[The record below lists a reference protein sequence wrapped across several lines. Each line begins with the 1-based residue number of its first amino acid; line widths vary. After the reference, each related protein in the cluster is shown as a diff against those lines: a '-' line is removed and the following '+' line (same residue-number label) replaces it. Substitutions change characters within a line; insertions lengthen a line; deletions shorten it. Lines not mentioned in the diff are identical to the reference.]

1 MILKNNYLEV
11 EISEFGAS
19 IISIKTPDRHGKIVD
34 VVLGYD
40 DIEKYKRQTKYIG
53 ATVGRCCNRIKN
65 GLIEIDGTK
74 YQLNCNDSKN
84 HLHGGDIGFDKKI
97 WNSKEIENGV
107 ELTYISKD
115 GEENYPGQ
123 LDAKVTYT
131 LKENSLVINYKAT
144 TNKTTICNLTNHT
157 YFNLNGYGNILQHQ
171 VQILADYFTENNQ
184 ESIPTGKIIPVENTP
199 MDFRNPQYI
208 EKDINNEYY
217 QIKYAKG
224 FDNNWVLNNY
234 NGEIR
239 KIATAY
245 SELSGIELEVS
256 TDLPGIQF
264 YSGNF
269 LDGAENGK
277 NNIPIKN
284 HSGFCLECQYFP
296 DAFNHKNFP
305 QPILRV
311 GEVYNKTIEY
321 KFNVKPQF
329 L

>member
-1 MILKNNYLEV
+1 MILKNDYLEV

-53 ATVGRCCNRIKN
+53 ATVGRCCNRIRN
-65 GLIEIDGTK
+65 GLIEIDGTQ

-84 HLHGGDIGFDKKI
+84 HLHGGNIGFDKKI
-97 WNSKEIENGV
+97 WNSKEIENSV
-107 ELTYISKD
+107 ELNYISED

-123 LDAKVTYT
+123 LDVKVTYT
-131 LKENSLVINYKAT
+131 LKDNSLIINYKAT
-144 TNKTTICNLTNHT
+144 TNKTTVCNLTNHT

-217 QIKYAKG
+217 QIQYAKG

-239 KIATAY
+239 KVATAY

-256 TDLPGIQF
+256 TDLPGLQF

-296 DAFNHKNFP
+296 NAFANDNFEK
-305 QPILRV
+305 PILKSD
-311 GEVYNKTIEY
+311 ELYNKNIIY
-321 KFNVKPQF
+321 KFNIK
-329 L
+329 

>member
-107 ELTYISKD
+107 ELTYISED

-256 TDLPGIQF
+256 TDLPGLQF

-305 QPILRV
+305 QPVLRV

>member
-74 YQLNCNDSKN
+74 YQLNCNDGKN

-107 ELTYISKD
+107 ELNYISED

-123 LDAKVTYT
+123 LDVKVTYT

-157 YFNLNGYGNILQHQ
+157 YFNLNGYGNNLQHQ

-256 TDLPGIQF
+256 TDLPGLQF

-305 QPILRV
+305 QPVLKK

-321 KFNVKPQF
+321 KFNVKHQS

>member
-53 ATVGRCCNRIKN
+53 TTVGRCCNRIKN
-65 GLIEIDGTK
+65 GLIDIDGTK
-74 YQLNCNDSKN
+74 YQLNCNDGKN

-107 ELTYISKD
+107 ELNYISED

-217 QIKYAKG
+217 QIQYAKG

-305 QPILRV
+305 QPVLRV

>member
-1 MILKNNYLEV
+1 MILKNDYLEV

-19 IISIKTPDRHGKIVD
+19 IISIKTPDKNGKIVD

-65 GLIEIDGTK
+65 GLIEIDGTQ

-84 HLHGGDIGFDKKI
+84 HLHGGNIGFDKKI
-97 WNSKEIENGV
+97 WNSKEFENGV
-107 ELTYISKD
+107 ELNYISED

-123 LDAKVTYT
+123 LKINVTYT
-131 LKENSLVINYKAT
+131 LKDNSLIINYKAT
-144 TNKTTICNLTNHT
+144 TNKTTVCNLTNHT

-217 QIKYAKG
+217 QIQYAKG

-239 KIATAY
+239 KVATAY

-256 TDLPGIQF
+256 TDLPGLQF

-277 NNIPIKN
+277 NNVPIKN

-296 DAFNHKNFP
+296 NAFANDNFEK
-305 QPILRV
+305 PILKSD
-311 GEVYNKTIEY
+311 ELYNKNIIY
-321 KFNVKPQF
+321 KFNIK
-329 L
+329 

>member
-74 YQLNCNDSKN
+74 YQLNCNDGKN
-84 HLHGGDIGFDKKI
+84 HLHGGNIGFDKKI

-107 ELTYISKD
+107 ELTYISED

-256 TDLPGIQF
+256 TDLPGLQF

-296 DAFNHKNFP
+296 NAFANDNFEK
-305 QPILRV
+305 PILKSD
-311 GEVYNKTIEY
+311 ELYNKNIIY
-321 KFNVKPQF
+321 KFNIK
-329 L
+329 

>member
-19 IISIKTPDRHGKIVD
+19 IISIKTPNNKGEIVD

-65 GLIEIDGTK
+65 GLIEIDGTQ
-74 YQLNCNDSKN
+74 YQLNCNDGKN
-84 HLHGGDIGFDKKI
+84 HLHGGNIGFDKKI

-107 ELTYISKD
+107 ELNYISED

-184 ESIPTGKIIPVENTP
+184 ESIPTGKIIPVDNTP

-256 TDLPGIQF
+256 TDLPGLQF

-296 DAFNHKNFP
+296 NAFANDNFEK
-305 QPILRV
+305 PILKSD
-311 GEVYNKTIEY
+311 ELYNKNIIY
-321 KFNVKPQF
+321 KFNIK
-329 L
+329 

>member
-19 IISIKTPDRHGKIVD
+19 IISIKTSNNKGEVVD

-107 ELTYISKD
+107 ELNYISED

-123 LDAKVTYT
+123 LDVKVTYT

-217 QIKYAKG
+217 QIQYAKG

-239 KIATAY
+239 KVATAY

-256 TDLPGIQF
+256 TDLPGLQF

-277 NNIPIKN
+277 NNVPIKN
-284 HSGFCLECQYFP
+284 HSGFCMECQYFP
-296 DAFNHKNFP
+296 NAFANDNFEK
-305 QPILRV
+305 PILKSS
-311 GEVYNKTIEY
+311 ELYNKNIIY
-321 KFNVKPQF
+321 KFNIK
-329 L
+329 

>member
-1 MILKNNYLEV
+1 MILKNDYLEI
-11 EISEFGAS
+11 EISELGAS

-74 YQLNCNDSKN
+74 YQLNCNDGKN
-84 HLHGGDIGFDKKI
+84 HLHGGNIGFDKKI
-97 WNSKEIENGV
+97 WNSKEIENSV
-107 ELTYISKD
+107 ELNYISED

-123 LDAKVTYT
+123 LDVKVTYT
-131 LKENSLVINYKAT
+131 LKDNSLIINYKAT
-144 TNKTTICNLTNHT
+144 TNKTTVCNLTNHT
-157 YFNLNGYGNILQHQ
+157 YFNLNGYGNILRHQ

-217 QIKYAKG
+217 QIQYAKG

-239 KIATAY
+239 KVATAY

-256 TDLPGIQF
+256 TDLPGLQF

-296 DAFNHKNFP
+296 NAFANDNFEK
-305 QPILRV
+305 PILKSSKQ
-311 GEVYNKTIEY
+311 YNKSIIY
-321 KFNVKPQF
+321 KFNIR
-329 L
+329 

>member
-65 GLIEIDGTK
+65 GLIEIDGTQ
-74 YQLNCNDSKN
+74 YQLNCNDGKN
-84 HLHGGDIGFDKKI
+84 HLHGGNIGFDKKI

-107 ELTYISKD
+107 ELNYISED

-184 ESIPTGKIIPVENTP
+184 ESIPTGKIIPVDNTP

-256 TDLPGIQF
+256 TDLPGLQF

-305 QPILRV
+305 QPVLKK

-321 KFNVKPQF
+321 KFNVKHQS

>member
-1 MILKNNYLEV
+1 MILKNDYLEI
-11 EISEFGAS
+11 EISELGAS
-19 IISIKTPDRHGKIVD
+19 IISIKTPNKNGEIID

-65 GLIEIDGTK
+65 GLIEIDGTQ

-84 HLHGGDIGFDKKI
+84 HLHGGNIGFDKKI

-107 ELTYISKD
+107 ELNYISED
-115 GEENYPGQ
+115 GEENYPGE
-123 LDAKVTYT
+123 LHVKVTYT
-131 LKENSLVINYKAT
+131 LKDNSLIINYKAT
-144 TNKTTICNLTNHT
+144 TNKTTVCNLTNHT

-217 QIKYAKG
+217 QIQYAKG

-256 TDLPGIQF
+256 TDLPGLQF

-296 DAFNHKNFP
+296 NAFANDNFEK
-305 QPILRV
+305 PILKSD
-311 GEVYNKTIEY
+311 ELYNKNIIY
-321 KFNVKPQF
+321 KFNIK
-329 L
+329 

>member
-107 ELTYISKD
+107 ELTYISED

-256 TDLPGIQF
+256 TDLPGLQF

-305 QPILRV
+305 QPVLRV

-321 KFNVKPQF
+321 KFNVKHQS

>member
-107 ELTYISKD
+107 ELNYISED

-123 LDAKVTYT
+123 LDVKVTYT

-256 TDLPGIQF
+256 TDLPGLQF

-296 DAFNHKNFP
+296 NAFANDNFEK
-305 QPILRV
+305 PILKSD
-311 GEVYNKTIEY
+311 ELYNKNIIY
-321 KFNVKPQF
+321 KFNIK
-329 L
+329 

>member
-107 ELTYISKD
+107 ELTYISED

-256 TDLPGIQF
+256 TDLPGLQF

-296 DAFNHKNFP
+296 NAFANDNFEK
-305 QPILRV
+305 PILKSS
-311 GEVYNKTIEY
+311 ELYNKNIIY
-321 KFNVKPQF
+321 KFNIR
-329 L
+329 

>member
-19 IISIKTPDRHGKIVD
+19 IISIKTPNNKGEVVD

-53 ATVGRCCNRIKN
+53 ATVGRYCNRIKN

-74 YQLNCNDSKN
+74 YQLNCNDGKN

-107 ELTYISKD
+107 ELTYISED

-123 LDAKVTYT
+123 LDVKVIYT

-171 VQILADYFTENNQ
+171 VQILAAYFTENNQ

-305 QPILRV
+305 QPVLKK

-321 KFNVKPQF
+321 KFNVKHQS

>member
-19 IISIKTPDRHGKIVD
+19 IISIKTPNNKGEVVD

-65 GLIEIDGTK
+65 GLIDIDGTK

-107 ELTYISKD
+107 ELTYISED

-217 QIKYAKG
+217 QIQYAKG

-256 TDLPGIQF
+256 TDLPGLQF

-305 QPILRV
+305 QPVLRV

-321 KFNVKPQF
+321 KFNVKHQS

>member
-65 GLIEIDGTK
+65 GLIDIDGTK

-107 ELTYISKD
+107 ELTYISED

-123 LDAKVTYT
+123 LDVKVTYT

-256 TDLPGIQF
+256 TDLPGLQF

-284 HSGFCLECQYFP
+284 HSGLCLECQYFP
-296 DAFNHKNFP
+296 DASHHKNFS
-305 QPILRV
+305 QPVLRV

>member
-107 ELTYISKD
+107 ELNYISED

-123 LDAKVTYT
+123 LDVKVTYT

-256 TDLPGIQF
+256 TDLPGLQF

-284 HSGFCLECQYFP
+284 HSGLCLECQYFP
-296 DAFNHKNFP
+296 DASHHKNFP
-305 QPILRV
+305 QPVLRV

-321 KFNVKPQF
+321 KFNVKHQS

>member
-53 ATVGRCCNRIKN
+53 TTVGRCCNRIKN

-74 YQLNCNDSKN
+74 YQLNCNDGKN

-107 ELTYISKD
+107 ELNYISED

-217 QIKYAKG
+217 QIQYAKG

-239 KIATAY
+239 KIATTY

-256 TDLPGIQF
+256 TDLPGLQF

-305 QPILRV
+305 QPVLRV

>member
-74 YQLNCNDSKN
+74 YQLNCNDGKN
-84 HLHGGDIGFDKKI
+84 HLHGGNIGFDKKI

-107 ELTYISKD
+107 ELTYISED

-217 QIKYAKG
+217 QIQYAKG

-305 QPILRV
+305 QPVLRV

-321 KFNVKPQF
+321 KFNVKHQS

>member
-1 MILKNNYLEV
+1 MILKNDYLEI
-11 EISEFGAS
+11 EISELGAS
-19 IISIKTPDRHGKIVD
+19 IISIKTPNKNGEIID

-65 GLIEIDGTK
+65 GLIEIDGTQ
-74 YQLNCNDSKN
+74 YQLNCNDGKN
-84 HLHGGDIGFDKKI
+84 HLHGGNIGFDKKI

-107 ELTYISKD
+107 ELNYISED

-123 LDAKVTYT
+123 LDVKVTYT
-131 LKENSLVINYKAT
+131 LNDNSLIINYKAT
-144 TNKTTICNLTNHT
+144 TNKTTVCNLTNHT

-184 ESIPTGKIIPVENTP
+184 ESIPTGNIIPVENTP

-208 EKDINNEYY
+208 EKDLNNEYY
-217 QIKYAKG
+217 QIQYAKA

-239 KIATAY
+239 KVATAY

-296 DAFNHKNFP
+296 NAFANDNFEK
-305 QPILRV
+305 PILKSS
-311 GEVYNKTIEY
+311 ELYNKNIIY
-321 KFNVKPQF
+321 KFNIR
-329 L
+329 

>member
-1 MILKNNYLEV
+1 MILKNDYLEV

-19 IISIKTPDRHGKIVD
+19 IISIKTPDRNGKIVD

-65 GLIEIDGTK
+65 GLIEIDGTQ
-74 YQLNCNDSKN
+74 YQLNCNDGKN
-84 HLHGGDIGFDKKI
+84 HLHGGNIGFDKKI
-97 WNSKEIENGV
+97 WNSKAIENGV
-107 ELTYISKD
+107 ELNYISKD

-123 LDAKVTYT
+123 LDVTVTYI
-131 LKENSLVINYKAT
+131 LKDNSLIINHKAT
-144 TNKTTICNLTNHT
+144 TNKTTLCSLTNHT
-157 YFNLNGYGNILQHQ
+157 YFNLNGYSNILQNQ

-184 ESIPTGKIIPVENTP
+184 ESIPTGEIIPVENTP

-208 EKDINNEYY
+208 EKDINNKYY
-217 QIKYAKG
+217 QIQYAKG

-239 KIATAY
+239 KVAKAY

-256 TDLPGIQF
+256 TDLPGLQF

-296 DAFNHKNFP
+296 DALNHKNFP
-305 QPILRV
+305 QPVLKS

-321 KFNVKPQF
+321 KFNIK
-329 L
+329 

>member
-107 ELTYISKD
+107 ELTYISED

-184 ESIPTGKIIPVENTP
+184 ESIPTGNIIPVENTP

-217 QIKYAKG
+217 QIQYAKG

-256 TDLPGIQF
+256 TDLPGLQF

-284 HSGFCLECQYFP
+284 HSGLCLECQYFP
-296 DAFNHKNFP
+296 DASHHKNFP
-305 QPILRV
+305 QPVLRV

-321 KFNVKPQF
+321 KFNVKHQS

>member
-1 MILKNNYLEV
+1 MILKNDYLEV

-19 IISIKTPDRHGKIVD
+19 IISIKTPDRNGKIVD

-53 ATVGRCCNRIKN
+53 ATVGRCCNRIKD
-65 GLIEIDGTK
+65 GLIEIDGTQ

-84 HLHGGDIGFDKKI
+84 HLHGGNIGFDKKI

-107 ELTYISKD
+107 ELTYISED
-115 GEENYPGQ
+115 GEENYPGE
-123 LDAKVTYT
+123 LDVKVTYT
-131 LKENSLVINYKAT
+131 LKDNSLIINYKAT
-144 TNKTTICNLTNHT
+144 TNKTTVCNLTNHT

-217 QIKYAKG
+217 QIQYAKG

-239 KIATAY
+239 KVATAY

-256 TDLPGIQF
+256 TDLPGLQF

-296 DAFNHKNFP
+296 NAFANDNFEK
-305 QPILRV
+305 PILKSD
-311 GEVYNKTIEY
+311 ELYNKNIIY
-321 KFNVKPQF
+321 KFNIK
-329 L
+329 

>member
-19 IISIKTPDRHGKIVD
+19 IISIKTPNNKGEIVD

-65 GLIEIDGTK
+65 GLIEIDGTQ
-74 YQLNCNDSKN
+74 YQLNCNDGKN
-84 HLHGGDIGFDKKI
+84 HLHGGNIGFDKKI

-107 ELTYISKD
+107 ELNYISEG

-184 ESIPTGKIIPVENTP
+184 ESIPTGKIIPVDNTP

-256 TDLPGIQF
+256 TDLPGLQF

-296 DAFNHKNFP
+296 NAFANDNFEK
-305 QPILRV
+305 PILKSD
-311 GEVYNKTIEY
+311 ELYNKNIIY
-321 KFNVKPQF
+321 KFNIK
-329 L
+329 

>member
-1 MILKNNYLEV
+1 MILKNDYLEV

-65 GLIEIDGTK
+65 GLIEIDGTQ

-84 HLHGGDIGFDKKI
+84 HLHGGNIGFDKKI
-97 WNSKEIENGV
+97 WNSKEIENSV
-107 ELTYISKD
+107 ELNYISED

-123 LDAKVTYT
+123 LKVKVTYT
-131 LKENSLVINYKAT
+131 LKDNSLIINYKAT
-144 TNKTTICNLTNHT
+144 TNKTTVCNLTNHT

-217 QIKYAKG
+217 QIQYAKG

-256 TDLPGIQF
+256 TDLPGLQF

-296 DAFNHKNFP
+296 NAFANDNFEK
-305 QPILRV
+305 PILKSD
-311 GEVYNKTIEY
+311 ELYNKNIIY
-321 KFNVKPQF
+321 KFNIK
-329 L
+329 

>member
-1 MILKNNYLEV
+1 MILKNDYLEI
-11 EISEFGAS
+11 EISELGAS

-34 VVLGYD
+34 VVLSYD

-65 GLIEIDGTK
+65 GLIEIDGTQ
-74 YQLNCNDSKN
+74 YQLNCNDGKN
-84 HLHGGDIGFDKKI
+84 HLHGGNIGFDKKI

-107 ELTYISKD
+107 ELNYISED

-123 LDAKVTYT
+123 LDVKVTYT
-131 LKENSLVINYKAT
+131 LNDNSLIINYKAT
-144 TNKTTICNLTNHT
+144 TNKTTVCNLTNHT

-184 ESIPTGKIIPVENTP
+184 ESIPTGNIIPVENTP

-208 EKDINNEYY
+208 EKDLNNEYY
-217 QIKYAKG
+217 QIQYAKG

-239 KIATAY
+239 KVATAY

-296 DAFNHKNFP
+296 NAFANDNFEK
-305 QPILRV
+305 PILKST
-311 GEVYNKTIEY
+311 ELYNKNIIY
-321 KFNVKPQF
+321 KFNIR
-329 L
+329 

>member
-19 IISIKTPDRHGKIVD
+19 IISIKTPNRHGKIVD

-53 ATVGRCCNRIKN
+53 TTVGRCCNRIKN
-65 GLIEIDGTK
+65 GLIDIDGTK
-74 YQLNCNDSKN
+74 YQLNCNDGKN

-107 ELTYISKD
+107 ELNYISED

-123 LDAKVTYT
+123 LDVKVTYT

-217 QIKYAKG
+217 QIQYAKG

-305 QPILRV
+305 QPVLRV

>member
-19 IISIKTPDRHGKIVD
+19 IISIKTPNNKGEVVD

-74 YQLNCNDSKN
+74 YQLNCNDGKN

-107 ELTYISKD
+107 ELNYISED

-123 LDAKVTYT
+123 LDVKVTYT

-199 MDFRNPQYI
+199 MDFKNPQYI

-234 NGEIR
+234 NGKIR

-256 TDLPGIQF
+256 TDLPGLQF

-284 HSGFCLECQYFP
+284 HSGLCLECQYFP
-296 DAFNHKNFP
+296 DASHHKNFP
-305 QPILRV
+305 QPVLRV

>member
-34 VVLGYD
+34 VVLGYN

-107 ELTYISKD
+107 ELNYISED

-123 LDAKVTYT
+123 LDVKVTYT
-131 LKENSLVINYKAT
+131 LNDNSLIINYKAT
-144 TNKTTICNLTNHT
+144 TNKTTVCNLTNHT

-171 VQILADYFTENNQ
+171 VQIFADYFTENNQ
-184 ESIPTGKIIPVENTP
+184 ESIPTGEIIPVDNTP

-256 TDLPGIQF
+256 TDLPGLQF

-296 DAFNHKNFP
+296 NAFANDNFEK
-305 QPILRV
+305 PILKSD
-311 GEVYNKTIEY
+311 ELYNKNIIY
-321 KFNVKPQF
+321 KFNIK
-329 L
+329 

>member
-65 GLIEIDGTK
+65 GLIDIDGTK
-74 YQLNCNDSKN
+74 YQLNCNDGKN

-97 WNSKEIENGV
+97 WNSKEIKNGV
-107 ELTYISKD
+107 ELNYISED

-123 LDAKVTYT
+123 LDVKVTYT

-144 TNKTTICNLTNHT
+144 TNKTTTCNLTNHT

-305 QPILRV
+305 QPVLRV

-321 KFNVKPQF
+321 KFNVKHQS

>member
-107 ELTYISKD
+107 ELTYISED

-123 LDAKVTYT
+123 LDVKVTYT

-184 ESIPTGKIIPVENTP
+184 ESIPTGNIIPVENTP

-217 QIKYAKG
+217 QIQYAKG

-305 QPILRV
+305 QPVLRV

>member
-1 MILKNNYLEV
+1 MILKNDYLEV

-53 ATVGRCCNRIKN
+53 ATVGRCCNRIKD
-65 GLIEIDGTK
+65 GLIEIDGTQ
-74 YQLNCNDSKN
+74 YQLNCNDGKN
-84 HLHGGDIGFDKKI
+84 HLHGGNIGFDKKI

-107 ELTYISKD
+107 ELNYISED

-123 LDAKVTYT
+123 LDVKVTYT
-131 LKENSLVINYKAT
+131 LKDNSLIINYKAT
-144 TNKTTICNLTNHT
+144 TNKTTVCNLTNHT

-217 QIKYAKG
+217 QIQYAKG

-239 KIATAY
+239 KVATAY

-256 TDLPGIQF
+256 TDLPGLQF

-296 DAFNHKNFP
+296 NAFANDNFEK
-305 QPILRV
+305 PILKSSKQ
-311 GEVYNKTIEY
+311 YNKSIIY
-321 KFNVKPQF
+321 KFNIR
-329 L
+329 

>member
-19 IISIKTPDRHGKIVD
+19 IISIKTPNNKGEVVD

-74 YQLNCNDSKN
+74 YQLNCNDGKN

-107 ELTYISKD
+107 ELNYISED

-123 LDAKVTYT
+123 LDVKVTYT

-256 TDLPGIQF
+256 TDLPGLQF

-296 DAFNHKNFP
+296 NAFANDNFEK
-305 QPILRV
+305 PILKSD
-311 GEVYNKTIEY
+311 ELYNKNIIY
-321 KFNVKPQF
+321 KFNIK
-329 L
+329 

>member
-1 MILKNNYLEV
+1 MILKNDYLEV

-107 ELTYISKD
+107 ELNYISED

-123 LDAKVTYT
+123 LDVKVTYT

-184 ESIPTGKIIPVENTP
+184 ESIPTGNIIPVENTP

-217 QIKYAKG
+217 QIQYAKG

-305 QPILRV
+305 QPVLKK

-321 KFNVKPQF
+321 KFNVKHQS

>member
-1 MILKNNYLEV
+1 MILKNDYLEI
-11 EISEFGAS
+11 EISELGAS
-19 IISIKTPDRHGKIVD
+19 IISIKTPNKNGEIID

-65 GLIEIDGTK
+65 GLIEIDGTQ
-74 YQLNCNDSKN
+74 YQLNCNDGKN
-84 HLHGGDIGFDKKI
+84 HLHGGNIGFDKKI

-107 ELTYISKD
+107 ELNYISED

-123 LDAKVTYT
+123 LDVKVTYT
-131 LKENSLVINYKAT
+131 LNDNSLIINYKAT
-144 TNKTTICNLTNHT
+144 TNKTTVCNLTNHT

-184 ESIPTGKIIPVENTP
+184 ESIPTGNIIPVENTP

-208 EKDINNEYY
+208 EKDLNNEYY
-217 QIKYAKG
+217 QIQ

-239 KIATAY
+239 KVATAY

-296 DAFNHKNFP
+296 NAFANDNFEK
-305 QPILRV
+305 PILKSS
-311 GEVYNKTIEY
+311 ELYNKNIIY
-321 KFNVKPQF
+321 KFNIR
-329 L
+329 

>member
-1 MILKNNYLEV
+1 MILKNDYLEV

-19 IISIKTPDRHGKIVD
+19 IISIKTPNKNGKIID

-40 DIEKYKRQTKYIG
+40 DIKKYKRQTKYIG
-53 ATVGRCCNRIKN
+53 ATVGRCCNRIKD
-65 GLIEIDGTK
+65 GLIEIDGIE
-74 YQLNCNDSKN
+74 YQLNCNDGKN
-84 HLHGGDIGFDKKI
+84 HLHGGNIGFDKKI

-107 ELTYISKD
+107 ELNYISED

-123 LDAKVTYT
+123 LDVKVTYT
-131 LKENSLVINYKAT
+131 LKDNSLIINYKAT
-144 TNKTTICNLTNHT
+144 TNKTTVCNLTNHN

-217 QIKYAKG
+217 QIQYAKG

-239 KIATAY
+239 KVATAY

-256 TDLPGIQF
+256 TDLPGLQF

-296 DAFNHKNFP
+296 NAFANDNFEK
-305 QPILRV
+305 PILKSSKQ
-311 GEVYNKTIEY
+311 YNKSIIY
-321 KFNVKPQF
+321 KFNIR
-329 L
+329 